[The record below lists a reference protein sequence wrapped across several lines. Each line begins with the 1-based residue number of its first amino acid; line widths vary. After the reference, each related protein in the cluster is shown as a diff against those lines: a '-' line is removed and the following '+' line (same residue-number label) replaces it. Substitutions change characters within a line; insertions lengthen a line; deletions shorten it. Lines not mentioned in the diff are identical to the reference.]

1 MALMEYN
8 GYHAQIEFN
17 SEDQIFVGSVIG
29 INDSLNFHGSS
40 VNELKDHFKQSI
52 DNYLALCKELGK
64 KPEKEYRGSINIR
77 LTPVLHKSAALYSAE
92 DHISINQFI
101 VEAVQ
106 EKCKAREGKLTA
118 AHI

>member
-8 GYHAQIEFN
+8 GYHAQIEFD

-29 INDSLNFHGSS
+29 INDSLSFHGSS
-40 VNELKDHFKQSI
+40 VDELKKNFKQSV
-52 DNYLALCKELGK
+52 DNYLVLCEKVGK
-64 KPEKEYRGSINIR
+64 SPEKEYRGNINIR
-77 LTPVLHKSAALYSAE
+77 LTPSLHKSAALYSAE

-106 EKCKAREGKLTA
+106 EKCRAREQQTNL
-118 AHI
+118 AHA